1 MTRLLAIALAGLLC
15 NGCFVLEELNK
26 GEAILETHSPT
37 ARRQAAEAKKRE
49 AEMAANPKGKD
60 TPTAQE
66 RAQAWWGKAQVLAPG
81 SMNSISGIARCQIA
95 GRVQFL
101 SKSDC
106 QLRGG
111 RILGG

>member
-15 NGCFVLEELNK
+15 NGCFVLEELNA
-26 GEAILETHSPT
+26 GEAILEKHSPT

-49 AEMAANPKGKD
+49 AEMAANPKGKKV
-60 TPTAQE
+60 PTAQE

-81 SMNSISGIARCQIA
+81 SVKSTSSIARCQIA
-95 GRVQFL
+95 GKVQFL

-111 RILGG
+111 RVSGG